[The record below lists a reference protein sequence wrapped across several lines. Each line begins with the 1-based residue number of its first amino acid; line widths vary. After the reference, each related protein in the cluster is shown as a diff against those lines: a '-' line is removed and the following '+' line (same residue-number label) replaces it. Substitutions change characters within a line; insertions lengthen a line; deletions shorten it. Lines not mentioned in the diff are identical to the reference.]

1 MAWALQSSLGKFP
14 QSQTTRQGSFP
25 QSQTTRRGSQGS
37 WILGASLCP
46 PWKIGG
52 QLCSR
57 TLCPG
62 EVQLQ
67 PRRVFLAGLVR
78 NQTLDAESLL

>member
-1 MAWALQSSLGKFP
+1 MAWALQSSLDK
-14 QSQTTRQGSFP
+14 FP

-37 WILGASLCP
+37 WTLGASLCP

-67 PRRVFLAGLVR
+67 PGRVFLAGLLR
-78 NQTLDAESLL
+78 NRTLDTELRVCFEPAQGWE